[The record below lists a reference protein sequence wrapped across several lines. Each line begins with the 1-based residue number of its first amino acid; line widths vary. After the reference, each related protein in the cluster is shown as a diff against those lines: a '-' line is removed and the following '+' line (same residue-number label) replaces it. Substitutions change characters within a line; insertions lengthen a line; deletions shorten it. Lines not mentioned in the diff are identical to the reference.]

1 MLDKEINI
9 LGAGL
14 CGSLLSIMMAKQ
26 GYSVTVREKRS
37 DPRKNRGSAGRSINL
52 AMSAKGINAL
62 KYAGIFEQIEPLLM
76 PMKGRMLHF
85 QDGREELQPYGQ
97 YDHEF
102 IYSVSRLRLNH
113 LLIDAAEEIGVEIK
127 FQHSVESFDKEKNV
141 SFQSNNGGYKLTA
154 KNLLVTDGA
163 GSMMRRSYNGSSPIL
178 PQEEILPHIKN
189 KIDQKF
195 YEIIH
200 TEKFVKSTDSP
211 LEAAKKGKDTSMWL
225 SINSVKNKN
234 SDIVI
239 SAGNTG
245 ALLVIAKLN
254 LKMIESIDKPA
265 LSALWPNKK
274 GMSVVLDLGANIEC
288 SSKNLLDF
296 SIMGASLYKSLYPND
311 NPNVA
316 LLNIGSEELKGN
328 EIIKETFQILNE
340 LKSENFNFSGY
351 IEGNQLM
358 NGDVNV
364 IVADGFTGNV
374 ALKTAEGT
382 ANFIIEELKKTL
394 GGTIIGKISSILNIS
409 NLRKFKKRLDPR
421 LYNGAI
427 FIGLDSPVVKS
438 HGGTD
443 YIGFSNSL
451 EVCNRIIKGN
461 LIDKIKNN
469 IS

>member
-1 MLDKEINI
+1 MSKITKIAVDAMGGDNSPKKVLDGIIHNHNLHKDNYYKIFGDINEISKHI
-9 LGAGL
+9 
-14 CGSLLSIMMAKQ
+14 
-26 GYSVTVREKRS
+26 EK
-37 DPRKNRGSAGRSINL
+37 
-52 AMSAKGINAL
+52 
-62 KYAGIFEQIEPLLM
+62 
-76 PMKGRMLHF
+76 
-85 QDGREELQPYGQ
+85 
-97 YDHEF
+97 
-102 IYSVSRLRLNH
+102 
-113 LLIDAAEEIGVEIK
+113 
-127 FQHSVESFDKEKNV
+127 
-141 SFQSNNGGYKLTA
+141 
-154 KNLLVTDGA
+154 
-163 GSMMRRSYNGSSPIL
+163 
-178 PQEEILPHIKN
+178 
-189 KIDQKF
+189 KIDEK
-195 YEIIH
+195 YYDIVH
-200 TEKFVKSTDSP
+200 TENFVKSTDSP
-211 LEAAKKGKDTSMWL
+211 LEAAKRGKDTSMWL
-225 SINSVKNKN
+225 SIESVKKKE

-254 LKMIESIDKPA
+254 LKMIENIDKPA

-296 SIMGASLYKSLYPND
+296 SIMGASLYKSLYPED

-340 LKSENFNFSGY
+340 KKSINFNFGGY
-351 IEGNQLM
+351 IEGNELM
-358 NGDVNV
+358 NGDINV

-382 ANFIIEELKKTL
+382 ANFITGELKKAL
-394 GGTIIGKISSILNIS
+394 GGSVIGKISSILNIS
-409 NLRKFKKRLDPR
+409 NLKKFKKRLDPR

-461 LIDKIKNN
+461 LIDKIKSN
-469 IS
+469 I